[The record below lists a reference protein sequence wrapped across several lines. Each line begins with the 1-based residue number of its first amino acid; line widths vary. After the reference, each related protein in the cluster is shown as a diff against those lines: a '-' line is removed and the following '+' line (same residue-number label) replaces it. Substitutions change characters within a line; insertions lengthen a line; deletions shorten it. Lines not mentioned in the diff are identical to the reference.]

1 MNKSVNTEPEKS
13 SSAAVNFNIA
23 PIYHLN
29 EFNNLFIEMT
39 AKNCNQRCTSCYI
52 DFGSNTCLSKHV
64 KDFIALDK
72 IKEAL
77 NDTKNENL
85 YCIYLTGAE
94 PMTHPDFNTILRL
107 CLKRCNV
114 CICTNASFLN
124 EKKIR
129 FLKKVEEERINNFT
143 DTHDKKYNYNKYS
156 DKGGNQIFFKLSVAH
171 YNEIESDKVRYRGNF
186 RQVIYALKT
195 LSRYNFNSVL
205 TIQNYYEL
213 CDIEI
218 LENFTRIFNDNEISN
233 TDIQITASYPSYSD
247 TNFSIPAKKTDCMYG
262 RILCQ
267 NGIYACPFLANDY
280 RGRTGSS
287 FKDFSKNITAET
299 DFCATCSKNNNYMF
313 AIG

>member
-1 MNKSVNTEPEKS
+1 MSNSIYT
-13 SSAAVNFNIA
+13 A
-23 PIYHLN
+23 PVYKLAD
-29 EFNNLFIEMT
+29 FNNLFIELT
-39 AKNCNQRCTSCYI
+39 AKNCNQRCSSCYI
-52 DFGSNTCLSKHV
+52 EFANSFGITKQV
-64 KDFIALDK
+64 KDFISLDK

-77 NDTKNENL
+77 EDTKNENL

-129 FLKKVEEERINNFT
+129 FLKKVEEEGANTGVGVNLNN
-143 DTHDKKYNYNKYS
+143 NLNLQNKC
-156 DKGGNQIFFKLSVAH
+156 GGNQIFFKLSVTH
-171 YNEIESDKVRYRGNF
+171 YNELESDKAKYRGNF
-186 RQVIYALKT
+186 RQTIYALKT

-205 TIQNYYEL
+205 SVQNYYKLNE
-213 CDIEI
+213 DEI
-218 LENFTRIFNDNEISN
+218 FENFNRIFKEQDITN
-233 TDIQITASYPSYSD
+233 TDIQITVSHPSFED
-247 TNFSIPAKKTDCMYG
+247 DNFSKPSKKTDCTYG

-267 NGIYACPFLANDY
+267 NGVYACPFLANDY
-280 RGRTGSS
+280 RGRSGSS